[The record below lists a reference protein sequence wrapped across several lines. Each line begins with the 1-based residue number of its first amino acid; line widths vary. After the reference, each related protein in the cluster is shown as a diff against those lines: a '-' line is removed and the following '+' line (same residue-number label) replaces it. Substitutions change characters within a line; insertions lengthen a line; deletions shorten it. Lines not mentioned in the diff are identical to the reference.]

1 MKNPS
6 QIIKEIKQTLPPYVQ
21 LVAVSK
27 FHPAC
32 MIEEAYAGGHRMFGE
47 SHVQEL
53 QQKYEVLPKDIEWH
67 FIGHLQTNKV
77 KYIAPYVRLI
87 HAVDTHKL
95 LEEINKQAQK
105 CNRIID
111 CLLELHIAQEETKY
125 GFSADE
131 MYNYV
136 KQGDWRQLENV
147 RICGLMCMASNV
159 EDEAQIA
166 NEFNQ
171 AETLFRRLKQEFF
184 AQQDSFSIRVIT
196 LKIDGKLAEM
206 VDKTWT
212 NPFHLVPSTKGA
224 YSFWVKSIPA
234 KESGERAYFNFSIE
248 IEAEGYS
255 ESVYLFEVPI
265 MSEDSVRK
273 TLDSTYTLKM
283 KDLVIF
289 KK

>member
-27 FHPAC
+27 FHPAN
-32 MIEEAYAGGHRMFGE
+32 MIEDAYAGGHRMFGE

-136 KQGDWRQLENV
+136 KQGEWRQLENV

-184 AQQDSFSIRVIT
+184 AQQDSFSIRSWGMSDDYPIAVENGSNMIRVGS
-196 LKIDGKLAEM
+196 KIFG
-206 VDKTWT
+206 
-212 NPFHLVPSTKGA
+212 P
-224 YSFWVKSIPA
+224 
-234 KESGERAYFNFSIE
+234 R
-248 IEAEGYS
+248 
-255 ESVYLFEVPI
+255 VY
-265 MSEDSVRK
+265 
-273 TLDSTYTLKM
+273 
-283 KDLVIF
+283 
-289 KK
+289 